1 MLKEFNWK
9 EFVAEFCGT
18 LVLVLLGCGVAVV
31 SGVNLV
37 ATALAFGL
45 VIVAMAYTI
54 GPISGCHINP
64 AVSLAMAING
74 RISWGKFAWYVLA
87 QITGAIVGAGL
98 LYAIILATG
107 NDVAGIAGT
116 GLGQN
121 GFAAQHPSDIKVWG
135 ALLVEILLTFIFV
148 ATIMVSTSK
157 TKGANKK
164 AGLIIGLTLTLVHLF
179 GIGLTGTSVNP
190 ARSFGPALL
199 LLGEPIKQVWV
210 FIVAPLI
217 GGALAALFTKFVI
230 GSEDA
235 PKISEDAPKIT
246 ETPTEELSEE

>member
-1 MLKEFNWK
+1 MLKEFKIK
-9 EFVAEFCGT
+9 EFAAELCGT

-31 SGVNLV
+31 SGVDLV

-45 VIVAMAYTI
+45 VIVAMAYTV
-54 GPISGCHINP
+54 GPVSGCHINP
-64 AVSLAMAING
+64 AVSFAMAING
-74 RISWGKFAWYVLA
+74 RISWGKFVWYVLA
-87 QITGAIVGAGL
+87 QLIGAIAGAGL
-98 LYAIILATG
+98 LYAIIRTTG
-107 NDVAGIAGT
+107 SEVTGLGGT

-121 GFAAQHPSDIKVWG
+121 GYAAQHPSDISVWG
-135 ALLVEILLTFIFV
+135 ALIVEIALTFIFV

-179 GIGLTGTSVNP
+179 GINLTGTSVNP

-199 LLGEPIKQVWV
+199 LMGESVKQVWV

-217 GGALAALFTKFVI
+217 GAALAALFAKFVI

-235 PKISEDAPKIT
+235 PEIA
-246 ETPTEELSEE
+246 ELP